1 MCFTSPPPV
10 PAFFCVSAERHPQG
24 VIKHPYLYNRPLNIL
39 SHYFQYFVIYANLFS
54 KIAENNTND
63 LDLVT

>member
-1 MCFTSPPPV
+1 MYFTPSPV
-10 PAFFCVSAERHPQG
+10 PAFSCVSAERHPQG

-54 KIAENNTND
+54 KIAENTND